1 MSQTCR
7 VRQGQGIGGDKTK
20 KRQQGDSS
28 GALRNTLEI
37 CPCPLQVTLEQST
50 KSQGQVNHEE
60 ICVKSSLDTRNG
72 KPSGLGVCQVQETK
86 ASVRQ
91 AATAE
96 MAGARTLVTG
106 PGSACGFNSEY
117 EEKPNNL
124 RRLTQ
129 RGHN

>member
-86 ASVRQ
+86 TSVRQ

-96 MAGARTLVTG
+96 TEPEHLLQALAARVALIR
-106 PGSACGFNSEY
+106 NMRRNLIISED
-117 EEKPNNL
+117 
-124 RRLTQ
+124 
-129 RGHN
+129 